1 MTATSVTGI
10 GLGSADGSNKG
21 SEHMTLGAGHLIGP
35 RVVAADVATLD
46 GSGDLT
52 VILPV
57 LPGVSADYIVSATD
71 SDIAAA
77 NAVGAA
83 IVITSTET
91 TITLIGTGAQTIAWS
106 IIKRGLAI

>member
-10 GLGSADGSNKG
+10 GLGSADGQNKG

-35 RVVAADVATLD
+35 RVVAADIGTLNA
-46 GSGDLT
+46 SGDLD

-71 SDIAAA
+71 ATVAGA
-77 NAVGAA
+77 TAVGAA
-83 IVITSTET
+83 IVITATET
-91 TITLIGTGAQTIAWS
+91 TVTLIGTNSQAVAWS

>member
-21 SEHMTLGAGHLIGP
+21 SEHMTLGAAHLIGP
-35 RVVAADVATLD
+35 RVVAADEATLD

-52 VILPV
+52 VILPI
-57 LPGVSADYIVSATD
+57 LPGVSADYMVTATD

-77 NAVGAA
+77 NAVGAD

-91 TITLIGTGAQTIAWS
+91 TVTLIGAVDQTVSWVIM
-106 IIKRGLAI
+106 KRGLAI